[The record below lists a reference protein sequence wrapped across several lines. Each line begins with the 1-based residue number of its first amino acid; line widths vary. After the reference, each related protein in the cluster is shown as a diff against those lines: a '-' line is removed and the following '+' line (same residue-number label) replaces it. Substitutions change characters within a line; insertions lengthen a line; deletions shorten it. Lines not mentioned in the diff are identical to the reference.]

1 MILNKICLEN
11 WGKFRELT
19 EINFS
24 KGLNIL
30 YGPNESGKTTLIDS
44 LRTVFFTK
52 HTSHSEKI
60 KSLVPWGSNLSP
72 KASITFL
79 QNGSCYRITKRF
91 ISSEV
96 SLLEKLVNNKWERIA
111 EGDNADKK
119 VIELVGGKLPIR
131 GDTKPEFWGLGQ
143 VLWMVQGQPFIS
155 EGVNEETL
163 SSLQKLI
170 GATIESDQEKKLFE
184 IINEKFSNIFT
195 QERRD
200 FKKGSE
206 IRNLREKIE
215 ELEKSRKEGERV
227 KEEKEE
233 LIRKIEDKEIL
244 LRKKKEKLKT
254 ELEKKKELKEK
265 VDLAYEHQT
274 NREKLEEEVKRI
286 SSEYET
292 LKKQINSIKEGK
304 GKIKDIESENNSLEK
319 EKRKLGKTLQN
330 LQGEISEINENIS
343 EINEGIEL
351 NDDTLRYAR
360 IAYDAIQKEREL
372 KEKEELLNEMQELE
386 DELLKKQEKAKIL
399 KAPSK
404 KEIKRIQ
411 EIHQQIH
418 DIRTRLDAIG
428 LTTRI
433 VAKSD
438 ISGKIHL
445 DEKSVNFKLKKE
457 EQDTWKSHQTVKI
470 LIDKVGD
477 FEIKSGSEDV
487 RKMRTNLE
495 ELEIEYEEAVASY
508 ATKDIEKLRDLL
520 QQKEE
525 MEKDIKRIKAE
536 IEKRAKGRKEAIKKK
551 VVELKR
557 EVKSNWNKIPVGS
570 EFKKYMQYEDK
581 TVSQQELSRRINE
594 LERILKNLRRKQKDF
609 NKHHSDL
616 ETKREKIKNKLQE
629 LEKKIHGNSERIREI
644 RANLE
649 KLEKDG
655 LGINER
661 EKQLN
666 RISLEL
672 DKKERARKEYENEI
686 EEMEKKPLKAWE
698 ECETRIERLQN
709 DTNELEK
716 EIAKMSG
723 NLSAILRSLKDKNK
737 IEEELEYLKKREQ
750 RLLTNAYAL
759 ELLYD
764 LMHFYRKKTVESLT
778 HPIQKMVTEDLRN
791 LLGSNYSYVKLD
803 EKKIIPVSVGVSDW
817 DKEDASIEVLSFGTK
832 EQIWYLFRLAL
843 GRLLSGEEKQL
854 VVLDDPLTNTDA
866 SRLHRALQILEERA
880 NELQIIVVT
889 CDVDKYNWLSNA
901 NFISLEK

>member
-215 ELEKSRKEGERV
+215 ELEKSRKEGER
-227 KEEKEE
+227 
-233 LIRKIEDKEIL
+233 DKEIL

-254 ELEKKKELKEK
+254 ELEKKKELKEKVDLAYEHKELKEK

-330 LQGEISEINENIS
+330 LQGEISEILQNLQGEISEINENIS

-404 KEIKRIQ
+404 KVEI
-411 EIHQQIH
+411 
-418 DIRTRLDAIG
+418 TPN
-428 LTTRI
+428 
-433 VAKSD
+433 
-438 ISGKIHL
+438 GK
-445 DEKSVNFKLKKE
+445 
-457 EQDTWKSHQTVKI
+457 
-470 LIDKVGD
+470 
-477 FEIKSGSEDV
+477 
-487 RKMRTNLE
+487 
-495 ELEIEYEEAVASY
+495 
-508 ATKDIEKLRDLL
+508 
-520 QQKEE
+520 
-525 MEKDIKRIKAE
+525 
-536 IEKRAKGRKEAIKKK
+536 
-551 VVELKR
+551 
-557 EVKSNWNKIPVGS
+557 
-570 EFKKYMQYEDK
+570 
-581 TVSQQELSRRINE
+581 
-594 LERILKNLRRKQKDF
+594 
-609 NKHHSDL
+609 
-616 ETKREKIKNKLQE
+616 
-629 LEKKIHGNSERIREI
+629 
-644 RANLE
+644 
-649 KLEKDG
+649 
-655 LGINER
+655 
-661 EKQLN
+661 
-666 RISLEL
+666 
-672 DKKERARKEYENEI
+672 
-686 EEMEKKPLKAWE
+686 
-698 ECETRIERLQN
+698 
-709 DTNELEK
+709 
-716 EIAKMSG
+716 
-723 NLSAILRSLKDKNK
+723 
-737 IEEELEYLKKREQ
+737 
-750 RLLTNAYAL
+750 
-759 ELLYD
+759 
-764 LMHFYRKKTVESLT
+764 
-778 HPIQKMVTEDLRN
+778 
-791 LLGSNYSYVKLD
+791 
-803 EKKIIPVSVGVSDW
+803 
-817 DKEDASIEVLSFGTK
+817 
-832 EQIWYLFRLAL
+832 
-843 GRLLSGEEKQL
+843 
-854 VVLDDPLTNTDA
+854 NTD
-866 SRLHRALQILEERA
+866 R
-880 NELQIIVVT
+880 
-889 CDVDKYNWLSNA
+889 
-901 NFISLEK
+901 